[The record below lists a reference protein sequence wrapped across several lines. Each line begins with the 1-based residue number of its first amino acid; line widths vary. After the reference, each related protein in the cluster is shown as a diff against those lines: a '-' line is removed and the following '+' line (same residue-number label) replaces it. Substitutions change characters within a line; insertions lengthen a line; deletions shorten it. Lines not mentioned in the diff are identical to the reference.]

1 MPCYDCGS
9 VGAWRSLVA
18 RVVRDDEVGGSN
30 PLAPTILRRAPA
42 ATHIPEYRVEHGGEL
57 VTTIAL
63 GLTAAFLAAF
73 VARRLRL
80 PSIVGYLVA
89 GVALGPF
96 TPGVFADQELALEL
110 AEIGVVLLMFGV
122 GIHFSFRDLLAV
134 RGVAIPGAVVQ
145 IAVATTLGVVLAT
158 ALGWG
163 VPAGIVLGLSLSVA
177 STVVLLRALIQRN
190 ALDTVHGRAAV
201 GWLIVEDIFTVLV
214 LVLLPGFALGAAGA
228 DAGSNVAVTLG
239 EAVLKAAVLG
249 VLVVVVGTRVVPW
262 LLLQVAREGSQ
273 EMFTLGVLAV
283 ALGIA
288 FVSSAVF
295 GVSLALGAFLA
306 GAVVGETDLSHKA
319 AADALPLRD
328 AFAVLF
334 FVSVG
339 MLLDPAYLLQNP
351 LAILAVVALVVV
363 GKSLAAIGIVA
374 LLGYPL
380 RTGLTVGAGLAQV
393 GEFSFILAT
402 AGVTLGVLPAEAYQ
416 LVVAGALISITL
428 NPLLF
433 ALVDP
438 VDSWLKARPALR
450 RRLERGGGVL
460 ARPVP
465 RAEPIS
471 GHAVICGWGRV
482 GRVVA
487 RALEARG
494 FSYVVIEEDRRTVE
508 TLRERGT
515 DALYGDIADAA
526 LLQHAGIARAR
537 VLVFAAY
544 DPPAAEFAVEHS
556 RRVNPRIEIVARVE
570 TPEEARRLLDRGATQ
585 TVEGE
590 RELAVQMA
598 RYTLRRFG
606 VTSREVE
613 AITQGLRRRPEPAP
627 SV

>member
-1 MPCYDCGS
+1 M
-9 VGAWRSLVA
+9 
-18 RVVRDDEVGGSN
+18 
-30 PLAPTILRRAPA
+30 A
-42 ATHIPEYRVEHGGEL
+42 AEQRLEHGGEL
-57 VTTIAL
+57 ITTIAL
-63 GLTAAFLAAF
+63 GLSVAFVAGF
-73 VARRLRL
+73 VARRLHL
-80 PSIVGYLVA
+80 PPIVGYLLA

-96 TPGVFADQELALEL
+96 TPGLFADQEVATEL
-110 AEIGVVLLMFGV
+110 AEIGVILLMFGV

-134 RGVAIPGAVVQ
+134 RGIAIPGAVVQ
-145 IAVATTLGVVLAT
+145 STVATLLGIGLA
-158 ALGWG
+158 ALIGWG
-163 VPAGIVLGLSLSVA
+163 VAAGVVLGLSLSVA

-214 LVLLPGFALGAAGA
+214 LVLLPSFALVVQ
-228 DAGSNVAVTLG
+228 GSGTDGPGVVLALG
-239 EAVLKAAVLG
+239 EALLKAAVLG
-249 VLVVVVGTRVVPW
+249 VLMVVVGARVVPW

-273 EMFTLGVLAV
+273 EMFTLAVLAA

-288 FVSSAVF
+288 FASYAVF

-306 GAVVGETDLSHKA
+306 GAVVGESDVSHKA

-328 AFAVLF
+328 AFSVLF

-339 MLLDPAYLLQNP
+339 MLLDPAYLVANP
-351 LAILAVVALVVV
+351 IVVLAVVALVVI
-363 GKSLAAIGIVA
+363 GKSVAAVGIVA
-374 LLGYPL
+374 LLGYPV

-402 AGVTLGVLPAEAYQ
+402 AGAGLGLLPHEAYQ

-428 NPLLF
+428 NPLMF

-438 VDSWLKARPALR
+438 LDAWLKRHPALR
-450 RRLERGGGVL
+450 GRLDHGGGRL
-460 ARPVP
+460 AVP
-465 RAEPIS
+465 ADSHEPMS

-482 GRVVA
+482 GRTVA
-487 RALEARG
+487 RALEARS
-494 FSYVVIEEDRRTVE
+494 FRFVVVEEDRRTVE
-508 TLRERGT
+508 ALRKRGIH
-515 DALYGDIADAA
+515 ALYGDIADAQ
-526 LLQHAGIARAR
+526 LLHHAAIERAR

-570 TPEEARRLLDRGATQ
+570 TPEEARRLLDRGASQ

-606 VTSREVE
+606 VTSREVDV
-613 AITQGLRRRPEPAP
+613 ITQGLRRRPEPAGA
-627 SV
+627 

>member
-1 MPCYDCGS
+1 
-9 VGAWRSLVA
+9 L
-18 RVVRDDEVGGSN
+18 
-30 PLAPTILRRAPA
+30 
-42 ATHIPEYRVEHGGEL
+42 EHGGAL
-57 VTTIAL
+57 ITTIAL
-63 GLTAAFLAAF
+63 GLSAAFLAGL
-73 VARRLRL
+73 VARRLGL
-80 PSIVGYLVA
+80 PSIVGYLLA

-96 TPGVFADQELALEL
+96 TPGIFADQEIATEL
-110 AEIGVVLLMFGV
+110 AEIGVILLMFGV

-134 RGVAIPGAVVQ
+134 RGIAIPGAVGQ
-145 IAVATTLGVVLAT
+145 IAVATALGIGLALL
-158 ALGWG
+158 LGWG
-163 VPAGIVLGLSLSVA
+163 VVAGVVLGLALSVA
-177 STVVLLRALIQRN
+177 STVVLLRALIGRN
-190 ALDTVHGRAAV
+190 ALDTIHGRAAV

-214 LVLLPGFALGAAGA
+214 LVLLPSFALIVHGDGAGA
-228 DAGSNVAVTLG
+228 NVAVTLG
-239 EAVLKAAVLG
+239 EALLKAAALG
-249 VLVVVVGTRVVPW
+249 VLMVVVGMRVVPW
-262 LLLQVAREGSQ
+262 LLIQVAREGSQ

-288 FVSSAVF
+288 FASSAVF

-306 GAVVGETDLSHKA
+306 GAVVGETDVSHKA

-339 MLLDPAYLLQNP
+339 MLLDPAYLLANP
-351 LAILAVVALVVV
+351 LPVLAVVALVVV
-363 GKSLAAIGIVA
+363 GKSAAAIGIVA
-374 LLGYPL
+374 ALGYPV
-380 RTGLTVGAGLAQV
+380 RTGLTVAAGLAQI

-402 AGVTLGVLPAEAYQ
+402 LGVGLGVLPREAYQ

-428 NPLLF
+428 NPIMF
-433 ALVDP
+433 AMVDP
-438 VDSWLKARPALR
+438 IDGWLKARPALR
-450 RRLERGGGVL
+450 RRIERGGGPL
-460 ARPVP
+460 ARPAP
-465 RAEPIS
+465 ADAPMS

-482 GRVVA
+482 GRTVA

-494 FSYVVIEEDRRTVE
+494 FAYVVIEEHRRTVE
-508 TLRERGT
+508 GLRERGIQ
-515 DALYGDIADAA
+515 ALYGDVANAD
-526 LLQHAGIARAR
+526 LLRHAGVERAR

-570 TPEEARRLLDRGATQ
+570 TPEESKRLLDRGASQ

-613 AITQGLRRRPEPAP
+613 AITQGLRRRPEPSPAG
-627 SV
+627 

>member
-1 MPCYDCGS
+1 M
-9 VGAWRSLVA
+9 
-18 RVVRDDEVGGSN
+18 
-30 PLAPTILRRAPA
+30 A
-42 ATHIPEYRVEHGGEL
+42 AEQRLEHGGEL
-57 VTTIAL
+57 ITTIAL
-63 GLTAAFLAAF
+63 GLSVAFVAGF
-73 VARRLRL
+73 VARRLHL
-80 PSIVGYLVA
+80 PPIVGYLLA

-96 TPGVFADQELALEL
+96 TPGLFADQEVATEL
-110 AEIGVVLLMFGV
+110 AEIGVILLMFGV
-122 GIHFSFRDLLAV
+122 GIHFSFRDLIAV
-134 RGVAIPGAVVQ
+134 RGIAIPGAVVQ
-145 IAVATTLGVVLAT
+145 STVATLLGIGLA
-158 ALGWG
+158 ALIGWG
-163 VPAGIVLGLSLSVA
+163 VAAGVVLGLSLSVA

-214 LVLLPGFALGAAGA
+214 LVLLPSFALVVQ
-228 DAGSNVAVTLG
+228 GSGTDGPGVVLALG
-239 EAVLKAAVLG
+239 EALLKAAVLG
-249 VLVVVVGTRVVPW
+249 VLMVVVGARVVPW

-273 EMFTLGVLAV
+273 EMFTLAVLAA

-288 FVSSAVF
+288 FASYAVF

-306 GAVVGETDLSHKA
+306 GAVVGESDVSHKA

-328 AFAVLF
+328 AFSVLF

-339 MLLDPAYLLQNP
+339 MLLDPAYLVANP
-351 LAILAVVALVVV
+351 IVVLAVVALVVI
-363 GKSLAAIGIVA
+363 GKSVAAVGIVA
-374 LLGYPL
+374 LLGYPV

-402 AGVTLGVLPAEAYQ
+402 AGAGLGVLPHEAYQ

-428 NPLLF
+428 NPLMF

-438 VDSWLKARPALR
+438 LDAWLKRHPALR
-450 RRLERGGGVL
+450 GRLDHGGGRL
-460 ARPVP
+460 AVP
-465 RAEPIS
+465 ADSQEPMS

-482 GRVVA
+482 GRTVA
-487 RALEARG
+487 RALEARS
-494 FSYVVIEEDRRTVE
+494 FRFVVVEEDRRTVE
-508 TLRERGT
+508 ALRKRGIH
-515 DALYGDIADAA
+515 ALYGDIADAQLLHPAA
-526 LLQHAGIARAR
+526 LERAR

-570 TPEEARRLLDRGATQ
+570 TPEEARRLLDRGASQ

-606 VTSREVE
+606 VTSREVDV
-613 AITQGLRRRPEPAP
+613 ITQGLRRRPGPAGA
-627 SV
+627 

>member
-1 MPCYDCGS
+1 
-9 VGAWRSLVA
+9 L
-18 RVVRDDEVGGSN
+18 
-30 PLAPTILRRAPA
+30 
-42 ATHIPEYRVEHGGEL
+42 EHGGEL
-57 VTTIAL
+57 ITTIAL
-63 GLTAAFLAAF
+63 GLSAAFLAGLI
-73 VARRLRL
+73 ARRLRL
-80 PSIVGYLVA
+80 PSIVGYLLA

-96 TPGVFADQELALEL
+96 TPGLFADQEIATEL
-110 AEIGVVLLMFGV
+110 AEIGVILLMFGV

-134 RGVAIPGAVVQ
+134 RGIAIPGAIVQ
-145 IAVATTLGVVLAT
+145 ISVATVLGIGLAVAM
-158 ALGWG
+158 GWG
-163 VPAGIVLGLSLSVA
+163 IVAGLVLGLSLSVA

-190 ALDTVHGRAAV
+190 ALDTVHGRVAV

-214 LVLLPGFALGAAGA
+214 LVLLPSLALLAGG
-228 DAGSNVAVTLG
+228 DGTGGSVALALG
-239 EAVLKAAVLG
+239 EALLKAAALG
-249 VLVVVVGTRVVPW
+249 VLMVFVGARVVPW
-262 LLLQVAREGSQ
+262 LLVQVAREGSQ

-288 FVSSAVF
+288 FASSAIF

-306 GAVVGETDLSHKA
+306 GAIVGETDLSHKA

-339 MLLDPAYLLQNP
+339 MLLDPGYLLENP
-351 LAILAVVALVVV
+351 LAVVAVIALVVV
-363 GKSLAAIGIVA
+363 GKSLAAIGIVSV
-374 LLGYPL
+374 LGYPL
-380 RTGLTVGAGLAQV
+380 RTGLTVAAGLAQI

-402 AGVTLGVLPAEAYQ
+402 AGVALAVLPDAAFQ
-416 LVVAGALISITL
+416 LVVAGAIISITL

-433 ALVDP
+433 AAVDP
-438 VDSWLKARPALR
+438 IDAWFKARPHLR
-450 RRLERGGGVL
+450 RRLERGGGPL

-465 RAEPIS
+465 SDEPMS

-482 GRVVA
+482 GRTVA
-487 RALEARG
+487 RALESRG
-494 FSYVVIEEDRRTVE
+494 FRYVVIEEHRRTVE
-508 TLRERGT
+508 GLRERGIQ
-515 DALYGDIADAA
+515 ALYGDIADAE
-526 LLQHAGIARAR
+526 LLKHAGVARAR

-570 TPEEARRLLDRGATQ
+570 TPEEGKRLLELGASQ

-606 VTSREVE
+606 VTSREVD
-613 AITQGLRRRPEPAP
+613 AITQGLRRRPDPSPAG
-627 SV
+627 

>member
-1 MPCYDCGS
+1 M
-9 VGAWRSLVA
+9 
-18 RVVRDDEVGGSN
+18 
-30 PLAPTILRRAPA
+30 
-42 ATHIPEYRVEHGGEL
+42 EHGGEL
-57 VTTIAL
+57 ITTIAI
-63 GLTAAFLAAF
+63 GLSAAFLAGL
-73 VARRLRL
+73 VARRLHL
-80 PSIVGYLVA
+80 PPIVGYLIA
-89 GVALGPF
+89 GVAIGPF
-96 TPGVFADQELALEL
+96 TPGLVADPEIATEL

-122 GIHFSFRDLLAV
+122 GTHFSFRDLLAV
-134 RGVAIPGAVVQ
+134 RGVAIPGAIVQ
-145 IAVATTLGVVLAT
+145 STVATALGIGLAL

-163 VPAGIVLGLSLSVA
+163 VVAGLVLGMSLSVA
-177 STVVLLRALIQRN
+177 STVVLLRALIVRN
-190 ALDTVHGRAAV
+190 SLDTIHGRVAV

-214 LVLLPGFALGAAGA
+214 LVLLPSFAVTANGESAGGGLLLALGIAIVKAGA
-228 DAGSNVAVTLG
+228 LG
-239 EAVLKAAVLG
+239 LLM
-249 VLVVVVGTRVVPW
+249 VVVGTRVVPW

-339 MLLDPAYLLQNP
+339 MLLDPAYLLANP
-351 LAILAVVALVVV
+351 GPILAVLALVVI

-374 LLGYPL
+374 VLRYPL

-393 GEFSFILAT
+393 GEFTFILAV
-402 AGVTLGVLPAEAYQ
+402 AGVALGLLPTEAYQ
-416 LVVAGALISITL
+416 LVVAGAIGSITL
-428 NPLLF
+428 NPLVF
-433 ALVDP
+433 AAIDP
-438 VDSWLKARPALR
+438 IERWVKARP
-450 RRLERGGGVL
+450 RLLHLLDHDRGGPL
-460 ARPVP
+460 ARPP
-465 RAEPIS
+465 RAEEPIS

-482 GRVVA
+482 GRTVA

-494 FSYVVIEEDRRTVE
+494 FRFVVIEEHRRTVE
-508 TLRERGT
+508 SLRAAGT
-515 DALYGDIADAA
+515 RALYGDIADAE
-526 LLQHAGIARAR
+526 LLRHAGIERAR

-544 DPPAAEFAVEHS
+544 DPPAAEFAVEHAK
-556 RRVNPRIEIVARVE
+556 RVNPRIEVVARVE
-570 TPEEARRLLDRGATQ
+570 TPEEARRLMEAGATQ

-606 VTSREVE
+606 VTAREVD
-613 AITQGLRRRPEPAP
+613 AIAQGLRRRPEPAIG
-627 SV
+627 

>member
-1 MPCYDCGS
+1 M
-9 VGAWRSLVA
+9 
-18 RVVRDDEVGGSN
+18 
-30 PLAPTILRRAPA
+30 
-42 ATHIPEYRVEHGGEL
+42 EHGGEL
-57 VTTIAL
+57 ITTIAL
-63 GLTAAFLAAF
+63 GLSAAFLAGL

-80 PSIVGYLVA
+80 PSIVGYLLA
-89 GVALGPF
+89 GVAIGPF
-96 TPGVFADQELALEL
+96 TPGVFADQGIAMEL
-110 AEIGVVLLMFGV
+110 AEIGVILLMFGV

-134 RGVAIPGAVVQ
+134 RGIAIPGAVVQ
-145 IAVATTLGVVLAT
+145 STVATILGVGLAMM
-158 ALGWG
+158 LGWG
-163 VPAGIVLGLSLSVA
+163 VAAGIVLGLSLSVA

-190 ALDTVHGRAAV
+190 ALETVHGRAAV

-214 LVLLPGFALGAAGA
+214 LVLLPGFAAVAVGGGT
-228 DAGSNVAVTLG
+228 DQNVALTLG
-239 EAVLKAAVLG
+239 EAMLKAGALA
-249 VLVVVVGTRVVPW
+249 LLMVVVGKRVVPW
-262 LLLQVAREGSQ
+262 LLVQVAREGSQ

-288 FVSSAVF
+288 FASSAVF

-339 MLLDPAYLLQNP
+339 MLLDPAYLLENP
-351 LAILAVVALVVV
+351 LAILAVLALVVI

-380 RTGLTVGAGLAQV
+380 RTGLTVGAGLAQI

-402 AGVTLGVLPAEAYQ
+402 AGVGLGVLPIEAYQ

-428 NPLLF
+428 NPFLF

-438 VDSWLKARPALR
+438 LDAWLKARPGIR
-450 RRLERGGGVL
+450 RRLERSGGLL
-460 ARPVP
+460 ARPAP
-465 RAEPIS
+465 AHEPMR

-482 GRVVA
+482 GRTVA
-487 RALEARG
+487 RALESRDFG
-494 FSYVVIEEDRRTVE
+494 YVVIEEHRRTVE
-508 TLRERGT
+508 SLRERGIQ
-515 DALYGDIADAA
+515 ALYGDIADAE
-526 LLQHAGIARAR
+526 LLRHAGIERAR

-570 TPEEARRLLDRGATQ
+570 TPEEAKRLLDRGATQ

-606 VTSREVE
+606 VTSREVD
-613 AITQGLRRRPEPAP
+613 AIAQGLRRRPEPAAAG
-627 SV
+627 

>member
-1 MPCYDCGS
+1 M
-9 VGAWRSLVA
+9 
-18 RVVRDDEVGGSN
+18 
-30 PLAPTILRRAPA
+30 
-42 ATHIPEYRVEHGGEL
+42 EHGGEL
-57 VTTIAL
+57 ITTIAL
-63 GLTAAFLAAF
+63 GLSAAFLAGL

-80 PSIVGYLVA
+80 PSIVGYLLA
-89 GVALGPF
+89 GVAIGPF
-96 TPGVFADQELALEL
+96 TPGVFADQGIAMEL
-110 AEIGVVLLMFGV
+110 AEIGVILLMFGV

-134 RGVAIPGAVVQ
+134 RGIAIPGAVVQ
-145 IAVATTLGVVLAT
+145 STVATILGVGLAMM
-158 ALGWG
+158 LGWG
-163 VPAGIVLGLSLSVA
+163 VAAGIVLGLSLSVA

-190 ALDTVHGRAAV
+190 ALETVHGRAAV

-214 LVLLPGFALGAAGA
+214 LVLLPGFAAVAVGGGT
-228 DAGSNVAVTLG
+228 DQNVALTLG
-239 EAVLKAAVLG
+239 EAMLKAGALA
-249 VLVVVVGTRVVPW
+249 LLMVVVGKRVVPW
-262 LLLQVAREGSQ
+262 LLVQVAREGSQ

-288 FVSSAVF
+288 FASSAVF

-339 MLLDPAYLLQNP
+339 MLLDPAYLLENP
-351 LAILAVVALVVV
+351 LAILAVLALVVI

-380 RTGLTVGAGLAQV
+380 RTGLTVGAGLAQI

-402 AGVTLGVLPAEAYQ
+402 AGVGLGVLPIEAYQ

-428 NPLLF
+428 NPFLF
-433 ALVDP
+433 VLVDP
-438 VDSWLKARPALR
+438 LDAWLKARPGIR
-450 RRLERGGGVL
+450 RRLERSGGLL
-460 ARPVP
+460 ARPAP
-465 RAEPIS
+465 AHEPMR

-482 GRVVA
+482 GRTVA
-487 RALEARG
+487 RALESRDFG
-494 FSYVVIEEDRRTVE
+494 YVVIEEHRRTVE
-508 TLRERGT
+508 SLRERGIQ
-515 DALYGDIADAA
+515 ALYGDIADAE
-526 LLQHAGIARAR
+526 LLRHAGIERAR

-570 TPEEARRLLDRGATQ
+570 TPEEAKRLLDRGATQ

-606 VTSREVE
+606 VTSREVD
-613 AITQGLRRRPEPAP
+613 AIAQGLRRRPEPAAAG
-627 SV
+627 

>member
-1 MPCYDCGS
+1 M
-9 VGAWRSLVA
+9 
-18 RVVRDDEVGGSN
+18 
-30 PLAPTILRRAPA
+30 A
-42 ATHIPEYRVEHGGEL
+42 AEQRLEHGGEL
-57 VTTIAL
+57 ITTIAL
-63 GLTAAFLAAF
+63 GLSVAFVAGF
-73 VARRLRL
+73 VARRLHL
-80 PSIVGYLVA
+80 PPIVGYLLA

-96 TPGVFADQELALEL
+96 TPGLFADQEVATEL
-110 AEIGVVLLMFGV
+110 AEIGVILLMFGV

-134 RGVAIPGAVVQ
+134 RGIAIPGAIVQ
-145 IAVATTLGVVLAT
+145 STVATLLGIGLA
-158 ALGWG
+158 ALIGWG
-163 VPAGIVLGLSLSVA
+163 VAAGVVLGLSLSVA

-214 LVLLPGFALGAAGA
+214 LVLLPSFALVVQ
-228 DAGSNVAVTLG
+228 GSGTDGPGVVLALG
-239 EAVLKAAVLG
+239 EALLKAAVLG
-249 VLVVVVGTRVVPW
+249 VLMVVVGARVVPW

-273 EMFTLGVLAV
+273 EMFTLAVLAA

-288 FVSSAVF
+288 FASYAVF

-306 GAVVGETDLSHKA
+306 GAVVGESDVSHKA

-328 AFAVLF
+328 AFSVLF

-339 MLLDPAYLLQNP
+339 MLLDPAYLVANP
-351 LAILAVVALVVV
+351 IVVLAVVALVVI
-363 GKSLAAIGIVA
+363 GKSVAAVGIVA
-374 LLGYPL
+374 LLGYPV

-402 AGVTLGVLPAEAYQ
+402 AGAGLGLLPHEAYQ

-428 NPLLF
+428 NPLMF

-438 VDSWLKARPALR
+438 LDAWLKRHPALR
-450 RRLERGGGVL
+450 GRLDHGGGRL
-460 ARPVP
+460 AVP
-465 RAEPIS
+465 ADSHEPMS

-482 GRVVA
+482 GRTVA
-487 RALEARG
+487 RALEARS
-494 FSYVVIEEDRRTVE
+494 FRFVVVEEDRRTVE
-508 TLRERGT
+508 ALRKRGIH
-515 DALYGDIADAA
+515 ALYGDIADAQ
-526 LLQHAGIARAR
+526 LLHHAAIERAR

-570 TPEEARRLLDRGATQ
+570 TPEEARRLLDRGASQ

-606 VTSREVE
+606 VTSREVDV
-613 AITQGLRRRPEPAP
+613 ITQGLRRRPEPAGA
-627 SV
+627 

>member
-1 MPCYDCGS
+1 
-9 VGAWRSLVA
+9 L
-18 RVVRDDEVGGSN
+18 
-30 PLAPTILRRAPA
+30 
-42 ATHIPEYRVEHGGEL
+42 EHGGEL
-57 VTTIAL
+57 ISTIAL
-63 GLTAAFLAAF
+63 GLSAAFLAGL

-80 PSIVGYLVA
+80 PSIVGYLLA

-96 TPGVFADQELALEL
+96 TPGLIADQEIATEL
-110 AEIGVVLLMFGV
+110 AEIGVILLMFGV

-134 RGVAIPGAVVQ
+134 RGIAIPGAVVQ
-145 IAVATTLGVVLAT
+145 ITAAT
-158 ALGWG
+158 ALGIGLALTMGWG
-163 VPAGIVLGLSLSVA
+163 LVAGLVFGLSLSVA

-190 ALDTVHGRAAV
+190 ALETVHGRAAV

-214 LVLLPGFALGAAGA
+214 LVLLPSFALLATGDGSGGSVLFALG
-228 DAGSNVAVTLG
+228 
-239 EAVLKAAVLG
+239 EALLKAAVLG
-249 VLVVVVGTRVVPW
+249 VLMVVVGARVVPW
-262 LLLQVAREGSQ
+262 LLIQVAREGSQ

-283 ALGIA
+283 ALGVA
-288 FVSSAVF
+288 FASSAVF

-306 GAVVGETDLSHKA
+306 GAIVGETDLSHKA

-339 MLLDPAYLLQNP
+339 MLLDPAYLVANP
-351 LAILAVVALVVV
+351 LAVVAVVALVIV

-374 LLGYPL
+374 VLGYPL
-380 RTGLTVGAGLAQV
+380 RTGLTVAAGLAQI

-402 AGVTLGVLPAEAYQ
+402 AGVALAVLPNDAYQ
-416 LVVAGALISITL
+416 LVVAGAIISITL
-428 NPLLF
+428 NPVLF
-433 ALVDP
+433 AAVDP
-438 VDSWLKARPALR
+438 IDAWFKARPGMR
-450 RRLERGGGVL
+450 RRLERGGGSL
-460 ARPVP
+460 ARP
-465 RAEPIS
+465 EPSDQPMS

-482 GRVVA
+482 GRTVA
-487 RALEARG
+487 RALESRG
-494 FSYVVIEEDRRTVE
+494 FGYVVIEEHRPTVE
-508 TLRERGT
+508 GLRERGIQ
-515 DALYGDIADAA
+515 ALYGDIADAN
-526 LLQHAGIARAR
+526 LLKHAGIARAR

-570 TPEEARRLLDRGATQ
+570 TPEEARRLLDRGASQ

-613 AITQGLRRRPEPAP
+613 VIAQGLRRRPDPSPAG
-627 SV
+627 